1 MATPAD
7 LDRRFRYRLW
17 GVVLLFALALALT
30 LWVGYREAEARYDD
44 LVQQQRVQL
53 EKNVLRRLDF
63 YRRAAGQLAAEP
75 ETHDQ
80 LVLGDAESQ
89 QRWAETRLHVLPGVL
104 GLALVDPGGRV
115 LGDAGDL
122 RVGADCVREL
132 EKPGALGGTQLL
144 VHRERPELAHFD
156 LVVPVTGPGGEP
168 VGGVFVSLRLEQL
181 QRVVDDSRYPGHA
194 LEIVDAAGDVVV
206 RTLAVPAGRPDIDH
220 ALRDTGWRLRVWGGE
235 PALSHAQ
242 IIMIAV
248 ASATLLAVLA
258 VMLQGMNTLQRGIR
272 ADLATIRDGLA
283 AVASG
288 SPLPP
293 LPPTYVQFQPA
304 IREIERIAG
313 EIEKQRSEF
322 ARQSLTDTLT
332 GLPNRRALEGRFA
345 QMLGLAQRGH
355 AIALVLLDLDHFK
368 ALNDSRGHAAGDKA
382 LRALAASLAATSRSA
397 DFAARLAGDEF
408 VVLLTGLDV
417 EGAASWYMRLADHFQ
432 AELRA
437 TGIESRLNLSA
448 GHTWL
453 AGNDTLSRVLKRA
466 DRALYRAKAEG
477 RARLAF
483 HTDLDDAAAR

>member
-1 MATPAD
+1 VATPAD
-7 LDRRFRYRLW
+7 LDHRFRIRLW
-17 GVVLLFALALALT
+17 GVALIFVLALVLT
-30 LWVGYREAEARYDD
+30 LWMGYREADARYAE
-44 LVQQQRVQL
+44 LLQQQQELL

-63 YRRAAGQLAAEP
+63 YRRVAEKLVAEP

-80 LVLGDAESQ
+80 LVLGDAASQ
-89 QRWAETRLHVLPGVL
+89 QRWAETRLRILPDVL
-104 GLALVDPGGRV
+104 GLALFEPGGRV
-115 LGDAGDL
+115 LGNAGEL
-122 RVGADCVREL
+122 RVGAACARDL
-132 EKPGALGGTQLL
+132 EKPGALDATHLQ
-144 VHRERPELAHFD
+144 VHRDRPELAHFD
-156 LVVPVTGPGGEP
+156 LVVSVTGPGGEKL
-168 VGGVFVSLRLEQL
+168 GGVFVSLRLEQL
-181 QRVVDDSRYPGHA
+181 QRVVDDSRYPGHV
-194 LEIVDAAGDVVV
+194 LEIVDGAGNVVV
-206 RTLAVPAGRPDIDH
+206 RTQAAQSGQPDIDH
-220 ALRDTGWRLRVWGGE
+220 ALRDTGWRLRIWGGQ

-242 IIMIAV
+242 LVMIAV
-248 ASATLLAVLA
+248 ASATLLAVLV
-258 VMLQGMNTLQRGIR
+258 VMLQGMGTLERNIR

-293 LPPTYVQFQPA
+293 LTPTYIQFLPA

-332 GLPNRRALEGRFA
+332 SLPNRRALEGRFT

-355 AIALVLLDLDHFK
+355 AIALVLMDLDHFK
-368 ALNDSRGHAAGDKA
+368 ALNDSQGHAVGDKA
-382 LRALAASLAATSRSA
+382 LRALAAALAATSRSA

-408 VVLLTGLDV
+408 VALLTGLDV
-417 EGAASWYMRLADHFQ
+417 EGTASWYMRLADRFQ

-437 TGIESRLNLSA
+437 SGIEARLGLSA

-453 AGNDTLSRVLKRA
+453 AGNDTLGRVLTRA

>member
-7 LDRRFRYRLW
+7 LDRRFRARLW
-17 GVVLLFALALALT
+17 GVALIFVLALALT
-30 LWVGYREAEARYDD
+30 LWVGYREADARHDD
-44 LVQQQRVQL
+44 LVQQQRAQL
-53 EKNVLRRLDF
+53 EKSVLRRLDF
-63 YRRAAGQLAAEP
+63 YRRAAVKLAAEP

-80 LVLGDAESQ
+80 LVLGDAASQ
-89 QRWAETRLHVLPGVL
+89 QRWAETRLRILPDVL
-104 GLALVDPGGRV
+104 GLALFEPGGQV
-115 LGDAGDL
+115 LGNAGEL
-122 RVGADCVREL
+122 RVGAACARDL
-132 EKPGALGGTQLL
+132 EKPGVLDATHLQ
-144 VHRERPELAHFD
+144 VHRDRPELAHFD
-156 LVVPVTGPGGEP
+156 LVVPVTGPGGEKL
-168 VGGVFVSLRLEQL
+168 GGVFISLRLEQL

-194 LEIVDAAGDVVV
+194 LEIVDGAGDVVV
-206 RTLAVPAGRPDIDH
+206 RTQAALPGQPDIDH
-220 ALRDTGWRLRVWGGE
+220 ALSDTGWRLRIWGGQ

-242 IIMIAV
+242 LVMIAI
-248 ASATLLAVLA
+248 AAATLLAVLV
-258 VMLQGMNTLQRGIR
+258 VMQQGMGTLQRNIR

-293 LPPTYVQFQPA
+293 LTPTYIQFQPA

-332 GLPNRRALEGRFA
+332 GLPNRRALEGRFT

-355 AIALVLLDLDHFK
+355 AIALVLMDLDHFK
-368 ALNDSRGHAAGDKA
+368 ALNDSQGHAAGDKA
-382 LRALAASLAATSRSA
+382 LRALAAALAATSRSA

-408 VVLLTGLDV
+408 VALLTGLDV
-417 EGAASWYMRLADHFQ
+417 EGTASWYMRLADRFQ

-437 TGIESRLNLSA
+437 SEIEARLGLSA

-453 AGNDTLSRVLKRA
+453 AGNDSLGRVLKRA